1 MILTTDA
8 GDVRPLRASPESI
21 KATKDIKVS
30 DLGGSLGTLCSGVA
44 SGKTIGDKAYAH
56 ATFCNGD
63 GTVAACSMLEDP
75 TAPNT
80 LATSDFIKRHQIRY
94 CAKATKCSPGCW
106 NEAGGSMSDDF
117 SFPPSEDTH
126 QCANIASRMSQKEAL
141 DNARAGYWVSI
152 VVVQWADLLICKT
165 RWLSIRA
172 QGLRNSTLNFG
183 LFFETLLAGWLCYYS
198 VFAAGLPRRPVCR
211 EHRRFYFGIRGRM
224 PIGTG
229 PDGRG
234 CAAVT
239 FDCAPRP
246 RAMRPRWCCRARV
259 EAAA

>member
-1 MILTTDA
+1 MAL
-8 GDVRPLRASPESI
+8 
-21 KATKDIKVS
+21 
-30 DLGGSLGTLCSGVA
+30 
-44 SGKTIGDKAYAH
+44 DKAFKH

-63 GTVAACSMLEDP
+63 GTVPACSMLEDP
-75 TAPNT
+75 AAANS
-80 LATSDFIKRHQIRY
+80 LAGSDFIKRHQIRY

-117 SFPPSEDTH
+117 VFPPAEDTH
-126 QCANIASRMSQKEAL
+126 QCANIASRMAQKEAL

-198 VFAAGLPRRPVCR
+198 VFAAGLQTRPIRFTHWMPGVPWSIMIFMYDEVRKYLMRATSPEIIDPDTKQVKR
-211 EHRRFYFGIRGRM
+211 EAGWIELNTYY
-224 PIGTG
+224 
-229 PDGRG
+229 
-234 CAAVT
+234 
-239 FDCAPRP
+239 
-246 RAMRPRWCCRARV
+246 
-259 EAAA
+259 